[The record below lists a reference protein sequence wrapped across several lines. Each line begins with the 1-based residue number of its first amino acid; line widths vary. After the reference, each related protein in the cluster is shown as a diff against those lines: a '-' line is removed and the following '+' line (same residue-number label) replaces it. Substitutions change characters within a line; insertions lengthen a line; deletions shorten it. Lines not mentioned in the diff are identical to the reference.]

1 MLRIKFSAGRQFS
14 ASKSASSPSAKPS
27 EDNPVR
33 VVDLFVD
40 GLDLNKLQFISKG
53 KATEGRPAF
62 DNKVLLKL
70 YVYGYLNRIRTS
82 RLLERE
88 CERNIEVMWLIK

>member
-1 MLRIKFSAGRQFS
+1 MSHIKGDSRTQTTV
-14 ASKSASSPSAKPS
+14 SPFTLEELIA
-27 EDNPVR
+27 ENNPVR

>member
-1 MLRIKFSAGRQFS
+1 MKRHLCSELRNMSHIKGDSRTQTTVFPFTLEELIA
-14 ASKSASSPSAKPS
+14 
-27 EDNPVR
+27 ENNPVR

-70 YVYGYLNRIRTS
+70 YVLWIFKPHSHITS
-82 RLLERE
+82 AGA
-88 CERNIEVMWLIK
+88 